1 MTGDPAPRPGGSGR
15 PAPRREVITGPRRDI
30 RRAPR
35 RPVTAEIEA
44 GTLLGEAYLRALVK
58 SQLRL
63 GLAAVALVV
72 VPLAALPLLFAS
84 WGPVRELV
92 IGEVP
97 LWWLLLGALVY
108 PGILLVGLWFVRSAE
123 RNERQF
129 TEMVDES

>member
-1 MTGDPAPRPGGSGR
+1 MSEDPGR
-15 PAPRREVITGPRRDI
+15 PRREVVTGPRRDI
-30 RRAPR
+30 RRVPR

-44 GTLLGEAYLRALVK
+44 GTLLGEAYLRALVR
-58 SQLRL
+58 SQFRL
-63 GLAAVALVV
+63 GLATVALVV

-84 WGPVRELV
+84 WAPVRDLV

-108 PGILLVGLWFVRSAE
+108 PAIIAVGLWYVRSAE

-129 TEMVDES
+129 TEMVDDS